1 MSDRP
6 ILIETPLKE
15 DNRGYFRKIYSK
27 KDIEKLGILK
37 RVEEIFSTS
46 STKYVI
52 RGMHFQD
59 SPHATGKLI
68 WVTNGAICDFVVDV
82 RSTPSFGEIHEFKL
96 SYDSGDSLWIPPGFA
111 HGFQSMSDN
120 SIVNYATDGAYD
132 ASSDKGVLW
141 NSCGIN
147 WPRKPTN
154 ISKRDS
160 EFCTL
165 AEYRILIG

>member
-1 MSDRP
+1 
-6 ILIETPLKE
+6 
-15 DNRGYFRKIYSK
+15 
-27 KDIEKLGILK
+27 
-37 RVEEIFSTS
+37 
-46 STKYVI
+46 
-52 RGMHFQD
+52 MHFQD